1 MIAIVAIDQANG
13 IGRDGQLLQP
23 IRQDL
28 KRFKQI
34 TMGKVL
40 IYGAKTLATFP
51 GKKVLPGR
59 KNLILSRKLKAEE
72 VPGGEIMRSLD
83 DLLARLAELKEAGR
97 TEDDFCIIGGASVYA
112 SLLPYTHRVELTR
125 IDQVFPADAH
135 FPDLPAHSFVLQ
147 DQGPCLSE
155 GDIRFRYETWVRS

>member
-23 IRQDL
+23 IHQDL

-40 IYGAKTLATFP
+40 IYGSKTLATFP
-51 GKKVLPGR
+51 GRKVLPGR
-59 KNLILSRKLKAEE
+59 INLILSRKLKAEE
-72 VPGGEIMRSLD
+72 VPGGEILRSLD
-83 DLLARLAELKEAGR
+83 ALLTRTAELKKEGR

-112 SLLPYTHRVELTR
+112 ALLPHTHRVELTR

-135 FPDLPAHSFVLQ
+135 FPDLPAHGFVLQ
-147 DQGPCLSE
+147 NQGPYLSE
-155 GDIRFRYETWVRS
+155 GDIKFRYETWVRS

>member
-28 KRFKQI
+28 KRFKQM

-51 GKKVLPGR
+51 GQKVLPGR
-59 KNLILSRKLKAEE
+59 LNIILSRKLRPED
-72 VPGGEIMRSLD
+72 VPGAEIVRSIE
-83 DLLARLAELKEAGR
+83 ELEKRVTGLKKEGR

-112 SLLPYTHRVELTR
+112 ALLANTHRVELTR
-125 IDQVFPADAH
+125 IDQVFPADVH
-135 FPDLPAHSFVLQ
+135 FPDLEANGFVLK
-147 DQGPCLSE
+147 DQGPYLSE
-155 GDIRFRYETWVRS
+155 GEIQFRYETWVRP